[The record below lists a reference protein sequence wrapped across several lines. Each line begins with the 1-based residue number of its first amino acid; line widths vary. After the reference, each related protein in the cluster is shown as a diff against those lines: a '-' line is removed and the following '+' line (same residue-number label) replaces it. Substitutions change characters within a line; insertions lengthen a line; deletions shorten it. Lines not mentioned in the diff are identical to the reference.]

1 VLPSLVAAK
10 FKMDNESAF
19 QPGPLCVTLRSFC
32 LPCCFRDPWG
42 GWAENDVFRDDWCM
56 FVDERTKTIP
66 TNTAMYHGY
75 DCSVLPRI
83 REIQTAYPW
92 NASC

>member
-1 VLPSLVAAK
+1 VKTTGAIDAAMNLKFTVSFIELLKVASLPQSK
-10 FKMDNESAF
+10 ESCDLSMKCA
-19 QPGPLCVTLRSFC
+19 L
-32 LPCCFRDPWG
+32 
-42 GWAENDVFRDDWCM
+42 
-56 FVDERTKTIP
+56 P

>member
-1 VLPSLVAAK
+1 MNSTLRRFEPNIFFNIHGIYSLVFLLVAIGK
-10 FKMDNESAF
+10 VPVMSYSAMK
-19 QPGPLCVTLRSFC
+19 CST
-32 LPCCFRDPWG
+32 
-42 GWAENDVFRDDWCM
+42 
-56 FVDERTKTIP
+56 P